1 VSDILKMINELH
13 AGIPAEEWDKVPDGN
28 GWLPIKTAPH
38 DGTEILGADDKC
50 ARVVRWELEGMLK
63 DRWFCPDPGK
73 SGGGTFHAL
82 EPTHWQPLP
91 NLPSK

>member
-1 VSDILKMINELH
+1 
-13 AGIPAEEWDKVPDGN
+13 
-28 GWLPIKTAPH
+28 
-38 DGTEILGADDKC
+38 
-50 ARVVRWELEGMLK
+50 LEGMLK